1 MSPETAAQLGLPV
14 TLPAR
19 GAILAGRFEV
29 LRGLGRRTLLG
40 RDDASAAS
48 VVIRTIP
55 GDLVSDEEE
64 ARIERCVAGLRGMP
78 GSSVAGPI
86 FCGRDGSWFIVVTPF
101 VHGVPL
107 DERLVQGATGGRAR
121 AGGLGVGPTLQVAR
135 DILRAVATAHEHGLS
150 RVELRPSN
158 VIVNPDGR
166 VRSATV
172 IGFGSA
178 ILRDCLAGG
187 GETPTDVAY
196 CAPERVGALERPI
209 DERAD
214 LYAVGLIL
222 HECLTGRPVHTGETE
237 GELLRRRLTDRPA
250 RLTPGIPKLPAGVE
264 AEILRMLELEP
275 SQRPSGA
282 AQALTAFAA
291 PTRTESGGSSAD
303 ARRTQRSRAAED
315 EPQPERPGLVGR
327 DRELSVLLD
336 GLGQAAAGRGGV
348 ILVEGSAGHGKTRL
362 LDELCARAS
371 AAGAVVLRGRA
382 REQPPAPAA
391 ALEGMPDVIEREASA
406 DPACATRL
414 LGVGDPAGRAAV
426 CRLLPVLSATLAA
439 HWGSG
444 QTPAG
449 RWSRAQTLA
458 ETLAA
463 VGTGERPAVIA
474 LDDCQWADQATID
487 LIATWAAG
495 DPAAGGRQRYGVLVA
510 AYRPENLAAD
520 HPLRELAAVR
530 RIGLDRVEGP
540 AAPVSFDGLP
550 DDVRRLLC
558 AAAVLGREFDPQV
571 AGGILGRGETW
582 PQLTSADARRRDAV
596 RPGPDGEET
605 LVFTDDGLRRE
616 ALESLA
622 DGERR
627 RLHARAADALAG
639 APGDHVYEIADQA
652 IASGDPERAAPRAL
666 AAGRAATGRGAADVA
681 EHYLRAAHRWAAD
694 GPPELALEIAERLAG
709 AQLAQGRADL
719 AAEQLG
725 EAARIAR
732 EPGRRAGITAALA
745 GIEAELG
752 DPQAAIGA
760 AEATLTDLGGRL
772 PGRGGLLGVLLACEI
787 LSRAFQTLRRRPR
800 GTDIDRQAAVYNLLA
815 TLYAQADRRVAGT
828 WAQLRGLRLAES
840 QPAGRILVDALDGY
854 ARLLG
859 ERRLRLAA
867 LTMARRGLA
876 AAEMLGDGELAASAL
891 SLEGELLYAAGNP
904 RSATARFG
912 EAAVLLRAEGD
923 SCGQDRSAQAGAV
936 IDRALLGRGYC
947 EYRLGRLEDA
957 RATAAELGRRA
968 AAGEQGGLIWA
979 ARGLWLKAA
988 DGADAQTIVRAPT
1001 DGAADGESALE
1012 REARALEL
1020 LGSLRP
1026 AAAVEILSRHGGRAG
1041 PARGGGGGREAAG
1054 QAVSG
1059 AAGQAVGG
1067 AYGLEAA
1074 ETLASSAAWLASGLR
1089 LAIEADAVSDAGR
1102 LREAARA
1109 ARRALR
1115 VARRRRTNLPQALRE
1130 LGVIE
1135 AMAGRMRLARWRLR
1149 RSLRV
1154 AVRQSARE
1162 EHARTLAALDRLPG
1176 RKAGG
1181 LPGLSGGG
1189 RPSASSRPA
1198 IGPGERRPGIPTVER
1213 PLQVG
1218 PHQPFGVGRVDAA
1231 AVGAAVAAGNGA
1243 GAGAAI
1249 GGAVGGG
1256 IGHPLHVGGLEDG
1269 DERVSMLLSGSRGI
1283 SSATTDPEIL
1293 EAVEHVA
1300 TGLLGAGRTL
1310 FVEIDSES
1318 GSDQVTGYSVGLGEG
1333 RARVCRALGRAAAR
1347 ERKAVSSSGP
1357 GIPGLDA
1364 GMLGRAGV
1372 GAALCA
1378 PIVVSEIVTRCLYV
1392 ERPPGEDEF
1401 GPQELRLAD
1410 FVAGMAGA
1418 ALERAEGFARVANL
1432 QRSLEERVEG
1442 RTAELADSN
1451 RQLDLSLQRL
1461 TEAFERERDSAAALK
1476 HQAFHDPLTDLA
1488 NRALF
1493 VNRVEH
1499 AIEFSRRHGH
1509 GVAVLFVDLDDFKT
1523 INDSLGH
1530 PAGDELLVG
1539 VASRL
1544 KEVLRTADTAARLG
1558 GDEFGILL
1566 EGVTQREGAV
1576 RTAERILEALDKPFR
1591 LVAKEVF
1598 IHASIGI
1605 ALYGPD
1611 DETVD
1616 ALLRNA
1622 DVAMYFAKSRGKHG
1636 FEVFEQRMHD
1646 EIVRRLELKDDLHRG
1661 IELEQFAVH
1670 YQPIVDISTGQI
1682 HGLEALI
1689 RWNHPEH
1696 GLISPLDFVPLA
1708 EETGMIRTI
1717 GDWVLR
1723 TATHAARGWQNDRG
1737 PTGERLT
1744 IGVNLS
1750 ARELHE
1756 PGLVDCVHA
1765 ALRGSGLLPA
1775 DLTLEITE
1783 SVLMHDTK
1791 AAIIR
1796 LNELKGLGV
1805 RLAIDDFGTGYSSLS
1820 YLKDLP
1826 VDIVKIA
1833 KPFVD
1838 DIAESPQEAALAGA
1852 IVTLSETLNL
1862 KTVAEGIEY
1871 PAQLRALQRL
1881 GCDYGQGYLF
1891 AKAIPELDA
1900 GVLLAGDRRF
1910 AVVGSDD

>member
-1 MSPETAAQLGLPV
+1 MPTPTPHMSLETAAPKLGLPAA
-14 TLPAR
+14 LPVR
-19 GAILAGRFEV
+19 GMVLAGRFEV
-29 LRGLGRRTLLG
+29 LRPLGRRTLLG
-40 RDDASAAS
+40 RDDASAAT
-48 VVIRTIP
+48 VVIRAIP
-55 GDLVSDEEE
+55 GDLVSEEE
-64 ARIERCVAGLRGMP
+64 KSRVERRVAGLRGLP
-78 GSSVAGPI
+78 GSSTAGPLH
-86 FCGRDGSWFIVVTPF
+86 CGRDGAWFIVVTPF

-107 DERLVQGATGGRAR
+107 DERLGP
-121 AGGLGVGPTLQVAR
+121 GGLGVEPTIAVGR
-135 DILRAVATAHEHGLS
+135 DLLRAVSRAHEHGLGQL
-150 RVELRPSN
+150 EIRPSN

-172 IGFGSA
+172 VGFGGA

-187 GETPTDVAY
+187 GESPLDVAY
-196 CAPERVGALERPI
+196 AAPERVGALDRPV
-209 DERAD
+209 DLRAD
-214 LYAVGLIL
+214 LYAVGLVL
-222 HECLTGRPVHTGETE
+222 HECLTGRPVHVGETE
-237 GELLRRRLTDRPA
+237 GELLRRRLTDRPG
-250 RLTPGIPKLPAGVE
+250 RLSPEVANLPAGVE
-264 AEILRMLELEP
+264 TEILRMLELEP
-275 SQRPSGA
+275 SLRPSDA
-282 AQALTAFAA
+282 TQALGAFVGPASTEAADPTDPADPTAA
-291 PTRTESGGSSAD
+291 
-303 ARRTQRSRAAED
+303 SRAIGD
-315 EPQPERPGLVGR
+315 GPKPERPGLVGR
-327 DRELSVLLD
+327 DRELGVLID
-336 GLGQAAAGRGGV
+336 ELGQAASGRGGA
-348 ILVEGSAGHGKTRL
+348 ILVEGPAGRGKTRL
-362 LDELCARAS
+362 LDELCGRA
-371 AAGAVVLRGRA
+371 AADGAIVLRGRA
-382 REQPPAPAA
+382 KERPAAPAA
-391 ALEGMPDVIEREASA
+391 ALEGMPDVIERQARI
-406 DPACATRL
+406 DPTCAARL

-463 VGTGERPAVIA
+463 VGTCERPAVVV
-474 LDDCQWADQATID
+474 LDDCQWADEATID
-487 LIATWAAG
+487 LITTWAAD
-495 DPAAGGRQRYGVLVA
+495 DPAGEGRPRCAVLVA
-510 AYRPENLAAD
+510 AYRPEGLAAD

-530 RIGLDRVEGP
+530 RIGLGQVGSPP
-540 AAPVSFDGLP
+540 AGVGFDQLP
-550 DDVRRLLC
+550 DDVRRLLG
-558 AAAVLGREFDPQV
+558 AGAVLGGEFDPQT
-571 AGGILGRGETW
+571 AAGILGRGETW
-582 PQLTSADARRRDAV
+582 GRLTSGEARRREAV
-596 RPGPDGEET
+596 RPSADGEERV
-605 LVFTDDGLRRE
+605 VFADDELRR
-616 ALESLA
+616 AAVESVA

-639 APGDHVYEIADQA
+639 GPGDHVYEIADQA
-652 IASGDPERAAPRAL
+652 IASGDPERATRRAL

-681 EHYLRAAHRWAAD
+681 ERYLRAAHRYAAD
-694 GPPELALEIAERLAG
+694 GAPELELEIAERLAG
-709 AQLAQGRADL
+709 VQLAQGRADL
-719 AAEQLG
+719 AAEQLS

-745 GIEAELG
+745 GIEAGLG
-752 DPQAAIGA
+752 DPKAAVGA
-760 AEATLTDLGGRL
+760 AEAALTDLGGRL
-772 PGRGGLLGVLLACEI
+772 PGRSGLVVGLLACEI

-800 GTDIDRQAAVYNLLA
+800 GDDIDRQAAVYNLLA
-815 TLYAQADRRVAGT
+815 SLYTTGNRRVAGA
-828 WAQLRGLRLAES
+828 WAQLRALRLAES
-840 QPAGRILVDALDGY
+840 QKAGRVLVDALSGY

-867 LTMARRGLA
+867 LTVARRALA
-876 AAEMLGDGELAASAL
+876 SAETLGDGELAAGAL

-904 RSATARFG
+904 RSAAARFG
-912 EAAVLLRAEGD
+912 EAAILLRANGD
-923 SCGQDRSAQAGAV
+923 LSGHDRSAQAAAV

-968 AAGEQGGLIWA
+968 AAAERGALIWA

-988 DGADAQTIVRAPT
+988 DGADAQTIVRAPA
-1001 DGAADGESALE
+1001 GGPAGGESGLE

-1026 AAAVEILSRHGGRAG
+1026 AAAVGLLAGGAEPTGAGGTERAG
-1041 PARGGGGGREAAG
+1041 AGVGRPAGTG
-1054 QAVSG
+1054 
-1059 AAGQAVGG
+1059 VGG
-1067 AYGLEAA
+1067 ADGLEAA
-1074 ETLASSAAWLASGLR
+1074 ETLASSSVWLATGLR
-1089 LAIEADAVSDAGR
+1089 LTIEADTQAGGG
-1102 LREAARA
+1102 LREAGRA
-1109 ARRALR
+1109 ARRGLR
-1115 VARRRRTNLPQALRE
+1115 LARRRRTNLPQALRE
-1130 LGVIE
+1130 LGLIE
-1135 AMAGRMRLARWRLR
+1135 AMAGRTRLARWRLR

-1162 EHARTLAALDRLPG
+1162 EHARTLAALDRLPRAGAG
-1176 RKAGG
+1176 RRRGAIA
-1181 LPGLSGGG
+1181 G
-1189 RPSASSRPA
+1189 RPAVA
-1198 IGPGERRPGIPTVER
+1198 GPGIGSADRRLDAGSATRPFGIAGVDAPVEVVRAERPPGIAGVELSIGVARVER
-1213 PLQVG
+1213 PVG
-1218 PHQPFGVGRVDAA
+1218 
-1231 AVGAAVAAGNGA
+1231 
-1243 GAGAAI
+1243 
-1249 GGAVGGG
+1249 
-1256 IGHPLHVGGLEDG
+1256 VGGLEDG
-1269 DERVSMLLSGSRGI
+1269 DERVSMLLSGARGI

-1310 FVEIDSES
+1310 FVEIDSGAEGEEVS
-1318 GSDQVTGYSVGLGEG
+1318 GYSVSLGEG

-1347 ERKAVSSSGP
+1347 QRRAVAVSSG
-1357 GIPGLDA
+1357 GFGVGGLDA

-1372 GAALCA
+1372 GTALCA

-1442 RTAELADSN
+1442 RTAQLADSN

-1539 VASRL
+1539 VAERL
-1544 KEVLRTADTAARLG
+1544 REVLRSADTAARLG

-1566 EGVTQREGAV
+1566 EGVSEREGAV
-1576 RTAERILEALDKPFR
+1576 RTAERIIEALDKPFR

-1605 ALYGPD
+1605 ALYGPEE
-1611 DETVD
+1611 ETVE

-1622 DVAMYFAKSRGKHG
+1622 DVAMYFAKSHGKHG

-1670 YQPIVDISTGQI
+1670 YQPIVDISTGHI

-1689 RWNHPEH
+1689 RWHHPEH

-1756 PGLVDCVHA
+1756 PGLVGCVHA
-1765 ALRGSGLLPA
+1765 ALGGSGLRPV

-1796 LNELKGLGV
+1796 LNELKELGV

-1838 DIAESPQEAALAGA
+1838 DIADSPQEAALAGA

-1891 AKAIPELDA
+1891 AKAIPETET
-1900 GVLLAGDRRF
+1900 GVLLGGDRQF
-1910 AVVGSDD
+1910 AVVGSDG